1 MPDLG
6 SAIDIYQTAGS
17 FLIYLL
23 LIAAAALAVCIPLQA
38 KQPGRLPERVA
49 YYLILGILA
58 FLAAGSILVI
68 WFHWEIYQHVVLRL
82 PENLAHEINR
92 WLEMANSRSSYT
104 LPLYDPAAPP
114 RYILPFWLENEK
126 YLFWFLAYAG
136 MALFAWR
143 RLSQP
148 FFRILLQVLLVIQ
161 VTALCLA
168 CNPFHEPLPRF
179 FQEIGPWFSPLVPIS
194 RLGLFMQFYPK
205 LIFYYNA
212 HYMWIHPPLL
222 FLAYAGLTVFF
233 AGCVAMLR
241 TGESACETM
250 AYAHAK
256 ASYLFLTL
264 GMLLGYPWAL
274 QAWGPNWWWDP
285 KVASSLMMWIVF
297 STYLHARLYL
307 SRRGMWSF
315 VGVLGILC
323 FCAMLFTFTAS
334 FFFPGEHTGH

>member
-1 MPDLG
+1 
-6 SAIDIYQTAGS
+6 
-17 FLIYLL
+17 
-23 LIAAAALAVCIPLQA
+23 
-38 KQPGRLPERVA
+38 
-49 YYLILGILA
+49 
-58 FLAAGSILVI
+58 
-68 WFHWEIYQHVVLRL
+68 
-82 PENLAHEINR
+82 
-92 WLEMANSRSSYT
+92 
-104 LPLYDPAAPP
+104 PP
-114 RYILPFWLENEK
+114 RYVLPFWLENEK

-148 FFRILLQVLLVIQ
+148 IFRILLQVLLVVQ
-161 VTALCLA
+161 VAVLCLA
-168 CNPFHEPLPRF
+168 CNPFHQPLPRF
-179 FQEIGPWFSPLVPIS
+179 FQEISPWFSPLAPMS

-222 FLAYAGLTVFF
+222 FLAYACLTVFF

-241 TGESACETM
+241 TGETACETM

-256 ASYLFLTL
+256 AGYLFLTL

-307 SRRGMWSF
+307 SRKGMWGF
-315 VGVLGILC
+315 VGGLGILC

>member
-6 SAIDIYQTAGS
+6 SAIDLYQTAGS
-17 FLIYLL
+17 LLIYLL
-23 LIAAAALAVCIPLQA
+23 LIAAAALAVCIPWQA
-38 KQPGRLPERVA
+38 KQPGGKSERVA
-49 YYLILGILA
+49 YFLIMAISAL
-58 FLAAGSILVI
+58 LAAGSVLVI

-82 PENLAHEINR
+82 PENLIHEINR
-92 WLEMANSRSSYT
+92 WLTVANSRFSYT
-104 LPLYDPAAPP
+104 LPMYNPAAPP
-114 RYILPFWLENEK
+114 RYFLPFWLENEK

-136 MALFAWR
+136 MAFFAWR

-148 FFRILLQVLLVIQ
+148 IFRILLQVLLVIQ
-161 VTALCLA
+161 VAALCTA
-168 CNPFHEPLPRF
+168 CNPFHQPLPRF
-179 FQEIGPWFSPLVPIS
+179 FQEISLWFSPLAPMS

-222 FLAYAGLTVFF
+222 FLAYAGLTIFF

-250 AYAHAK
+250 AYAYAK

-315 VGVLGILC
+315 VGGLGILC
-323 FCAMLFTFTAS
+323 FCAMLFTIMAS

>member
-1 MPDLG
+1 
-6 SAIDIYQTAGS
+6 
-17 FLIYLL
+17 
-23 LIAAAALAVCIPLQA
+23 
-38 KQPGRLPERVA
+38 
-49 YYLILGILA
+49 
-58 FLAAGSILVI
+58 
-68 WFHWEIYQHVVLRL
+68 VVLRL
-82 PENLAHEINR
+82 PENMAHEINR
-92 WLEMANSRSSYT
+92 WLAAANNRSSFT

-114 RYILPFWLENEK
+114 RYVLPFWLENEK

-168 CNPFHEPLPRF
+168 CNPFHQALPLF
-179 FQEIGPWFSPLVPIS
+179 FQEISPWFSPLAPMS
-194 RLGLFMQFYPK
+194 RLGLFMQFYLK

-233 AGCVAMLR
+233 AGCVAMLWS
-241 TGESACETM
+241 GESACETM
-250 AYAHAK
+250 AYAYAK

-307 SRRGMWSF
+307 SRRGMWGF
-315 VGVLGILC
+315 VGGLGILC